1 MYIVTNAVKNLW
13 RNKGRNFLI
22 GIILLVIIAAT
33 GVAIIINTT
42 SSAIITDYKGRF
54 GSEVSLDMDYQKA
67 VKEGKFSENAE
78 GAKGVEEITPK
89 QFFDFANSKYLKE
102 TKLTASTM
110 INFDGLKPLDD
121 VDDPGLQVRGYLI
134 GSNNKDI
141 SDDFKKGARKIID
154 GKAYAAPNECI
165 ISKQF
170 ADLNKLKVGDEI
182 GISRGRAKDEFT
194 KLKVVGIF
202 EDNTMLN
209 GGDAA
214 EYMEKNPL
222 LNRNNE
228 ILSGMDTIKEFGAE
242 SVTAKY
248 FLKNPDSLKAF
259 TKEVRA
265 KGLPNYYQVNTDE
278 AGYNAV
284 VGPVENMKKVTI
296 TFMAIVLVLGGIIL
310 LLVSTMAIRER
321 KYEIGVLRAM
331 GMKKGKV
338 GIGFITEMIV
348 LTVLCLCLGLGAATA
363 VSQPIADGL
372 LENQV
377 KIAAESQNQGI
388 AQDTFSTDPSAAS
401 ETLKPL
407 SELTIHLGA
416 DAVLQ
421 IILIAILLAIVS
433 SIMGVVYITRYEPM
447 KILSERN

>member
-42 SSAIITDYKGRF
+42 SAAIITDYKGRF
-54 GSEVSLDMDYQKA
+54 GSEVSLDMDYEKA
-67 VKEGKFSENAE
+67 IKDGKFSENAE

-102 TKLTASTM
+102 TKLTASSM

-121 VDDPGLQVRGYLI
+121 IDDEGLQVRGYLI
-134 GSNNKDI
+134 GSNNKEI

-154 GKAYAAPNECI
+154 GKAYAAQNECI
-165 ISKQF
+165 ISKPF
-170 ADLNKLKVGDEI
+170 AELNKLKVGDEI
-182 GISRGRAKDEFT
+182 GISLWKGET
-194 KLKVVGIF
+194 NKLKVVGIF
-202 EDNTMLN
+202 DDNTMLD

-228 ILSGMDTIKEFGAE
+228 ILTGMDTIKEFGAE

-248 FLKNPDSLKAF
+248 FLKNPESLKAF

-265 KGLPNYYQVNTDE
+265 KGLPDYYQVNTDK

-284 VGPVENMKKVTI
+284 VGPVENMKKVTM
-296 TFMAIVLVLGGIIL
+296 TFMIIVLVLGGIIL

-348 LTVLCLCLGLGAATA
+348 LTLICLGIGLGAATA

-377 KIAAESQNQGI
+377 KIAAEAQNQGI
-388 AQDTFSTDPSAAS
+388 APDTFTTDPGAAK
-401 ETLKPL
+401 EALKPL
-407 SELTIHLGA
+407 SELTIHLGG
-416 DAVLQ
+416 DAILQ